1 MYVPNQPKLL
11 ELGQVAVDGGEV
23 HRGAR
28 SDLTSQMVGG
38 GRPVS
43 REQRFEHQPASG
55 SDTMAGGP
63 KRRQRILQR
72 LDSDRLREG

>member
-1 MYVPNQPKLL
+1 
-11 ELGQVAVDGGEV
+11 
-23 HRGAR
+23 
-28 SDLTSQMVGG
+28 MVGG